1 MGYASSEETI
11 PAPEQL
17 SEMLELSRKLSDG
30 VPFLRVDLFICK
42 GRVLVG
48 ELTFYPRGGI
58 TPFSP
63 AEAERTLGQMVS
75 LPQRENEE

>member
-1 MGYASSEETI
+1 MDDHRIGFLDQLLQRLFSNRL
-11 PAPEQL
+11 PAVG
-17 SEMLELSRKLSDG
+17 RR
-30 VPFLRVDLFICK
+30 FLIALVYLFICK

-48 ELTFYPRGGI
+48 ELTFYPWGGF